1 MHSVDIFALSA
12 LKSQEIKTD
21 ELHSL
26 INEKAERERERE
38 REKKTR
44 QNVDQQRMRKDGY
57 RVQYHLISPP
67 KHINTIR
74 CNS

>member
-38 REKKTR
+38 KKKNASECR
-44 QNVDQQRMRKDGY
+44 PAKNA
-57 RVQYHLISPP
+57 
-67 KHINTIR
+67 
-74 CNS
+74 